1 MIYKVSVLI
10 CFTNMTL
17 LGLWIFQG
25 TDNLTIPFI
34 TIPLIVASFVYL
46 LIDLIETLEN
56 R

>member
-1 MIYKVSVLI
+1 MYKIAVLT
-10 CFTNMTL
+10 CFTGMTL

-25 TDNLTIPFI
+25 TDNLTIPMI
-34 TIPLIVASFVYL
+34 TIPLIVGSFTYL